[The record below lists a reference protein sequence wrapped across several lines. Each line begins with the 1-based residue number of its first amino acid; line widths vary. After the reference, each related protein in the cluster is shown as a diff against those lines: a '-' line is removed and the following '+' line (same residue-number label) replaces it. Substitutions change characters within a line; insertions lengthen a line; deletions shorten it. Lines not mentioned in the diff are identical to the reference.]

1 MIKVIK
7 NGLVITMDEKRD
19 KKFEKLDIV
28 IEDNIIKEIVENYKG
43 EYDEIIDAC
52 DKIVMPGLI
61 NCHTHLGMSIFRAT
75 NDNLNLNDWLNK
87 KIWPIENNMNDDDV
101 YYATMLSCLEMI
113 ESGTTCSN
121 DMYFGSLRAI
131 DAIKQ
136 TKVRSVFSRCLMDSD
151 NKGDEKIEEFKKL
164 YENNK
169 NNDLIKF
176 AITPH
181 SLYTCSKD
189 YLKKCSDLGLEYNI
203 PVHIH
208 FSENESEVKDIKKKY
223 HKDPVLAL
231 EKLGFLRNK
240 LILAHGTFIS
250 DKGLN
255 LLKDKDVSICHN
267 PISNLNLG
275 CGIADIV
282 KYKKN
287 LNICLGTDGQGS
299 GNNMNLFYHMSVV
312 DLLQKGKYQNPTV
325 MSSYDVLKMAT
336 INGAKAMGLKN
347 NGLLKEGFIADIIEI
362 DLNRPNMQPINNI
375 INNIVFSGSKDNIA
389 MTMINGKILYADRN
403 FYVGQDVK
411 QIYQDCQE
419 VTDRIEKEYHE
430 RNGGN

>member
-7 NGLVITMDEKRD
+7 NGVVITMDEKRE

-28 IEDNIIKEIVENYKG
+28 IEDSIIKEITENYDG
-43 EYDEIIDAC
+43 EYDEIVDAS
-52 DKIVMPGLI
+52 DRIVMPGLI

-75 NDNLNLNDWLNK
+75 NDNLGLDDWLNK
-87 KIWPIENNMNDDDV
+87 KIWPIENNMTDDDV

-121 DMYFGSLRAI
+121 DMYYGSLKAI
-131 DAIKQ
+131 DAIKE

-151 NKGDEKIEEFKKL
+151 GKGDEKIEEFKKL
-164 YENNK
+164 YEDNK
-169 NNDLIKF
+169 DNELIKF
-176 AITPH
+176 AVTPH

-208 FSENESEVKDIKKKY
+208 FSENESEVNDIKKKY
-223 HKDPVLAL
+223 HTDPVKAL

-250 DKGLN
+250 DKGIS
-255 LLKDKDVSICHN
+255 LLKGKDVSICHN

-282 KYKKN
+282 KYKKD
-287 LNICLGTDGQGS
+287 LNVCLGTDGQGS

-325 MSSYDVLKMAT
+325 MSSYDTLKMAT
-336 INGAKAMGLKN
+336 INGAKALGLESELGSIEVGK
-347 NGLLKEGFIADIIEI
+347 KADIII
-362 DLNRPNMQPINNI
+362 LDMNSINTYPNVDLITNVVHNTETIN
-375 INNIVFSGSKDNIA
+375 INTV
-389 MTMINGKILYADRN
+389 MINGDILIQNHKLILNINKEFLKEKINEMLDRLMK
-403 FYVGQDVK
+403 D
-411 QIYQDCQE
+411 I
-419 VTDRIEKEYHE
+419 
-430 RNGGN
+430 